1 MEQEIIRFIIANF
14 QEGNIVVQ
22 LKNCKRL
29 VSFLKKKK
37 YELDIDSATNLLYE
51 SKELNKMAMMISQMN
66 SDELESEENISTIMS
81 AYKLINRKNDRISK
95 KDTAQKTNSYETVNI
110 SAFDNMDLY
119 LKDLAEIA
127 EINRLTHEEE
137 IKLGKKVLSGDL
149 DAKQKLIESNLPVVI
164 YVAKKYAKNAGSL
177 SMLDLIQEGNIGL
190 MQAVE
195 SYDYRVGARFITH
208 AVWWI
213 RQAITRGIADKSRMV
228 RLPVYLFEDV
238 KRINKLIRDYQEQY
252 GFEPT
257 DETISDI
264 LFIPVEKVRR
274 LKVEMQEPL
283 SFSQPLSKSR
293 NNIESNG
300 ELGEFVADSNSE
312 IYNFEN
318 ESFYSSFN
326 SVIFNSDI
334 LTEREKYIIK
344 HRFGFEGEKHET
356 LEDIGKTL
364 GLTRERVRQL
374 EKGAL
379 KVLRNSEEI
388 KCFNQDREQQ
398 LIFRHN

>member
-51 SKELNKMAMMISQMN
+51 SEELNKMAMIISQMN
-66 SDELESEENISTIMS
+66 SDELENEENISIIMS
-81 AYKLINRKNDRISK
+81 AYKLINRKNDKITK
-95 KDTAQKTNSYETVNI
+95 KDTTQKTNSYETVNI

-293 NNIESNG
+293 NNIESSG

-318 ESFYSSFN
+318 ESFYNSFN

-379 KVLRNSEEI
+379 KILRNSEEI

>member
-51 SKELNKMAMMISQMN
+51 SEELNKMAMIISQMN
-66 SDELESEENISTIMS
+66 SDEVENEENISTIMS
-81 AYKLINRKNDRISK
+81 AYKLINRKNDKITK
-95 KDTAQKTNSYETVNI
+95 KDTTQKTNSYETVNI

-318 ESFYSSFN
+318 ESFYNSFN

-374 EKGAL
+374 EKGTL
-379 KVLRNSEEI
+379 KILRNSEEI

>member
-51 SKELNKMAMMISQMN
+51 SEELNKMAMIISQMN
-66 SDELESEENISTIMS
+66 SDELENEENISIIMS
-81 AYKLINRKNDRISK
+81 AYKLINRKNDKITK
-95 KDTAQKTNSYETVNI
+95 KDTTQKTNSYETVNI

-318 ESFYSSFN
+318 ESFYNSFN

-379 KVLRNSEEI
+379 KILRNSEEI
-388 KCFNQDREQQ
+388 KCFNEDREQQ

>member
-1 MEQEIIRFIIANF
+1 
-14 QEGNIVVQ
+14 
-22 LKNCKRL
+22 
-29 VSFLKKKK
+29 
-37 YELDIDSATNLLYE
+37 
-51 SKELNKMAMMISQMN
+51 MAMIISQMN
-66 SDELESEENISTIMS
+66 SDELENEENISIIMS
-81 AYKLINRKNDRISK
+81 AYKLINRKNDKITK
-95 KDTAQKTNSYETVNI
+95 KDTTQKTNSYETVNI

-164 YVAKKYAKNAGSL
+164 YVAKKYVKNAGSL

-318 ESFYSSFN
+318 ESFYNSFN

-379 KVLRNSEEI
+379 KILRNSEEI

>member
-51 SKELNKMAMMISQMN
+51 SEELNKMAMIISQMN
-66 SDELESEENISTIMS
+66 SDELENEENISTIMS
-81 AYKLINRKNDRISK
+81 AYKLINRKNNKITK
-95 KDTAQKTNSYETVNI
+95 KDTTQKTNSYETVNI

-318 ESFYSSFN
+318 ESFYNSFN

-379 KVLRNSEEI
+379 KILRNSEEI

>member
-51 SKELNKMAMMISQMN
+51 SEELNKMAMIISQMN
-66 SDELESEENISTIMS
+66 SDELENEENISTIMS
-81 AYKLINRKNDRISK
+81 AYKLINRRNDKITK
-95 KDTAQKTNSYETVNI
+95 KDTTQKTNSYETVNI

-318 ESFYSSFN
+318 ESFYNSFN

-379 KVLRNSEEI
+379 KILRNSEEI

>member
-51 SKELNKMAMMISQMN
+51 SEELNKMAMIISQMN
-66 SDELESEENISTIMS
+66 SDEPENEENISIIMS
-81 AYKLINRKNDRISK
+81 AYKLINRKNDKITK
-95 KDTAQKTNSYETVNI
+95 KDTTQKTNSYETVNI

-164 YVAKKYAKNAGSL
+164 YVAKKYVKNAGSL

-318 ESFYSSFN
+318 ESFYNSFN

-379 KVLRNSEEI
+379 KILRNSEEI

>member
-51 SKELNKMAMMISQMN
+51 SEELNKMAMIISQMN
-66 SDELESEENISTIMS
+66 SDELENEENISTIMS
-81 AYKLINRKNDRISK
+81 AYKLINRKNDKITK
-95 KDTAQKTNSYETVNI
+95 KDTTQKTNSYETVNI

-119 LKDLAEIA
+119 LKDLA

-208 AVWWI
+208 AVWLI

-318 ESFYSSFN
+318 ESFYNSFN

-379 KVLRNSEEI
+379 KILRNSEEI

>member
-51 SKELNKMAMMISQMN
+51 SEELNKMAMIISQMN
-66 SDELESEENISTIMS
+66 SDEPENEENISIIMS
-81 AYKLINRKNDRISK
+81 AYKLINRKNDKITK
-95 KDTAQKTNSYETVNI
+95 KDTTQKTNSYETVNI

-318 ESFYSSFN
+318 ESFYNSFN

-379 KVLRNSEEI
+379 KILRNSEEI

>member
-51 SKELNKMAMMISQMN
+51 SEELNKMAMIISQMN
-66 SDELESEENISTIMS
+66 SDELENEENISIIMS
-81 AYKLINRKNDRISK
+81 AYKLINRKNDKITK
-95 KDTAQKTNSYETVNI
+95 KDTTQKTNSYETVNI

-318 ESFYSSFN
+318 ESFYNSFN

-379 KVLRNSEEI
+379 KILRNSEEI

>member
-51 SKELNKMAMMISQMN
+51 SEELNKMAMIISQMN
-66 SDELESEENISTIMS
+66 SDELENEENISIIMS
-81 AYKLINRKNDRISK
+81 AYKLINRKNDKITK
-95 KDTAQKTNSYETVNI
+95 KDTTQKTNSYETVNI

-164 YVAKKYAKNAGSL
+164 YVAKKYVKNAGSL

-318 ESFYSSFN
+318 ESFYNSFN

-379 KVLRNSEEI
+379 KILRNSEEI

>member
-51 SKELNKMAMMISQMN
+51 SEELNKMAMIISQMN
-66 SDELESEENISTIMS
+66 SDELENEENISTIMS
-81 AYKLINRKNDRISK
+81 AYKLINRKNDKITK
-95 KDTAQKTNSYETVNI
+95 KDTTQKTNSYETVNI

-274 LKVEMQEPL
+274 LKVEMQQPL

-318 ESFYSSFN
+318 ESFYNSFN

-379 KVLRNSEEI
+379 KILRNSEEI

>member
-51 SKELNKMAMMISQMN
+51 SEELNKMAMIISQMN
-66 SDELESEENISTIMS
+66 SDELENEENISTIMS
-81 AYKLINRKNDRISK
+81 AYKLINRKNDKITK
-95 KDTAQKTNSYETVNI
+95 KDTTQKTNSYETVNI

-318 ESFYSSFN
+318 ESFYNSFN

-356 LEDIGKTL
+356 LEEIGKAL

-379 KVLRNSEEI
+379 KILRNSEEI

>member
-51 SKELNKMAMMISQMN
+51 SEELNKMAMIISQMN
-66 SDELESEENISTIMS
+66 SDEPENEENMSIIMS
-81 AYKLINRKNDRISK
+81 AYKLINRKNDKITK
-95 KDTAQKTNSYETVNI
+95 KDTTQKTNSYETVNI

-164 YVAKKYAKNAGSL
+164 YVAKKYVKNAGSL

-238 KRINKLIRDYQEQY
+238 KRINKLIRD
-252 GFEPT
+252 
-257 DETISDI
+257 
-264 LFIPVEKVRR
+264 
-274 LKVEMQEPL
+274 
-283 SFSQPLSKSR
+283 
-293 NNIESNG
+293 
-300 ELGEFVADSNSE
+300 
-312 IYNFEN
+312 
-318 ESFYSSFN
+318 
-326 SVIFNSDI
+326 
-334 LTEREKYIIK
+334 
-344 HRFGFEGEKHET
+344 
-356 LEDIGKTL
+356 
-364 GLTRERVRQL
+364 
-374 EKGAL
+374 
-379 KVLRNSEEI
+379 
-388 KCFNQDREQQ
+388 
-398 LIFRHN
+398 

>member
-29 VSFLKKKK
+29 VSFLKKIK

-51 SKELNKMAMMISQMN
+51 SEELNKMAMIISQMN
-66 SDELESEENISTIMS
+66 SDELENEENISTIMS
-81 AYKLINRKNDRISK
+81 AYKLINRKNDKITK
-95 KDTAQKTNSYETVNI
+95 KDTTQKTNSYETVNI

-318 ESFYSSFN
+318 ESFYNSFN

-379 KVLRNSEEI
+379 KILRNSEEI

>member
-51 SKELNKMAMMISQMN
+51 SEELNKMAMIISQMN
-66 SDELESEENISTIMS
+66 SDELENEENISTIMS
-81 AYKLINRKNDRISK
+81 AYKLINRKNDKITK
-95 KDTAQKTNSYETVNI
+95 KDTTQKTNSYETVNI

-318 ESFYSSFN
+318 ESFYNSFN

-379 KVLRNSEEI
+379 KILRNSEEI

>member
-51 SKELNKMAMMISQMN
+51 SEELNKMAMIISQMN
-66 SDELESEENISTIMS
+66 SDELENEENISTIMS
-81 AYKLINRKNDRISK
+81 AYKLINRKNDKITK
-95 KDTAQKTNSYETVNI
+95 KDTTQKTNSYETVNI

-318 ESFYSSFN
+318 ESFYNSFN

-356 LEDIGKTL
+356 LEEIGKAL

-379 KVLRNSEEI
+379 KILRNSEEI
-388 KCFNQDREQQ
+388 KCFNEDREQQ